1 MSGPYG
7 AWCTLKSV
15 GPLMHPQETLC
26 LTTFIS
32 IVLKNHKIGR
42 PNGHAVLSSNL
53 LTLTFFIT
61 CNHYHACY
69 YSGQGNF

>member
-42 PNGHAVLSSNL
+42 PNGHAVLPSNL
-53 LTLTFFIT
+53 LTLTFSLPVTIIMLVIVRGRVT
-61 CNHYHACY
+61 
-69 YSGQGNF
+69 S